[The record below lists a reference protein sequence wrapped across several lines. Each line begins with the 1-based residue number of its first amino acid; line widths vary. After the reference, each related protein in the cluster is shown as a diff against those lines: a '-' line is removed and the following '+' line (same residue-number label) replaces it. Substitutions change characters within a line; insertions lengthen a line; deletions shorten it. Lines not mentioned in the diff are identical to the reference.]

1 MKSCE
6 MSTRPV
12 TSTAHQTDADSATRA
27 IAEFVHTCTWD
38 DLPEATRHASL
49 RSFVNWVGCAMGG
62 ASHLSVSRA
71 LAGLAPLSA
80 SQDCTVIGHD
90 YRCDPLNAALLNG
103 LSASAYAFDDTH
115 LASIAH
121 PTAPTVAALLAYAE
135 QHPVSGRDFLVALT
149 LSNEV
154 QCRLSAALGVAPAD
168 SHLGLYMTGMT
179 GAAGVA
185 AGIGKL
191 MGLSEQQLVWAIG
204 MGAMQGSGF
213 RATHGSM
220 CGGIVPAIAG
230 KAGLLAA
237 HLAQADFT
245 CSDDGL
251 AARNGFLDVFARHA
265 NLAALTAAL
274 GTEFECMNVVAKPFP
289 AGVLLHAAIDAC
301 LSLRSAYR
309 FAPHEIETISVQVH
323 RLALKITG
331 KQAPR
336 HAYDAQVSLFHWV
349 AAVLTHAR
357 AGIHEASDACVH
369 EPEVIALRQR
379 IHAEVAPDLQAD
391 EARVSVTLRNGQQFS
406 AEARPCLGSPGRP
419 MSDAQLEEKLIAQAA
434 TRVADA
440 EARMLAQHCWALPEA
455 AFVRD
460 AAPGFWGKR

>member
-1 MKSCE
+1 MKSRE
-6 MSTRPV
+6 TSTHPV
-12 TSTAHQTDADSATRA
+12 TDAHRTDADSATRA
-27 IAEFVHTCTWD
+27 IAAFVHGCTWD
-38 DLPEATRHASL
+38 ELPEATRHASL

-71 LAGLAPLSA
+71 LGGLAPLSA
-80 SQDCTVIGHD
+80 SQACTVIGHHH
-90 YRCDPLNAALLNG
+90 RFDPLNAALLNG

-220 CGGIVPAIAG
+220 CGGIVPAVAG

-237 HLAQADFT
+237 HLALADFT
-245 CSDDGL
+245 CSNDGL
-251 AARNGFLDVFARHA
+251 AAHNGFLDVFARHA
-265 NLAALTAAL
+265 NVAALTTAL

-301 LSLRSAYR
+301 LALCRDYR
-309 FAPHEIETISVQVH
+309 LKAEEIQAVSVQVH
-323 RLALKITG
+323 RLALEITG
-331 KQAPR
+331 KRTPR
-336 HAYDAQVSLFHWV
+336 HAYDAQVSLYHWV
-349 AAVLTHAR
+349 AAVLTHGR
-357 AGIHEASDACVH
+357 AGIHEASDSCVH
-369 EPEVIALRQR
+369 EPAVIALRAR
-379 IHAEVAPDLQAD
+379 VDAVAAPDLQTD
-391 EARVSVTLRNGQQFS
+391 EARVSVTLRNGLQFS
-406 AEARPCLGSPGRP
+406 AEVHPCLGSPGRP
-419 MSDAQLEEKLIAQAA
+419 MSDVQLEEKLIGQA
-434 TRVADA
+434 TSRVTEA
-440 EARMLAQHCWALPEA
+440 EARMLAQHCWALPSA
-455 AFVRD
+455 PSVRD
-460 AAPGFWGKR
+460 AAPGFWGAR